1 MSKTKTA
8 ASTKGRSPSGR
19 TGVRAPREQSP
30 SGQGALRTSK
40 KKSALHSGKS
50 QQEAKAAVSS
60 AKAKKSPIRKTTS
73 SKQAKAVT
81 SKTSDK
87 SKAASRPLKP
97 SKNELNTVSK
107 SAAVPSSKAK
117 RASKTQETEKANG
130 VAKAKERH
138 KTPPARKANNQ
149 DNAGSTRSNLALR
162 PVVKEATKGKLAA
175 KGATESKATKPQTKP
190 SLKAHKPS
198 KTGEKPAKTPASKSE
213 PKTATKPVAK
223 TPAATPKITM
233 PKTSSKSAN
242 ESKSAKAPTK
252 PESKSKATL
261 KTPAKPKAEA
271 KSVKTR
277 AATKPAPV
285 KTESEDAK
293 PKKAASEPG
302 AKETSKTAT
311 ARTPAASKLKVS
323 TPTKLAPKTSSKSTA
338 VIEEAEELLEED
350 LALDADEL
358 EAPEL
363 EIADAD
369 ELEAEP
375 DLDML
380 VPPTPKAGKLAAVA
394 LVEEEIGEEVLEA
407 DLEDIEILEPD
418 FELGTLPVEEAEEEL
433 EEDLPLPRI
442 STSDPVRQYL
452 HEIGQVPLLTLE
464 EEIDL
469 ARRVEDGVAA
479 AQRLAE
485 ETGLEAELIRHV
497 LRSQVQ
503 GSSRVTNIPGTELR
517 IDPDTVQAV
526 DARLRALP
534 REVKRHLHIARDGEI
549 CRQHLIEAN
558 LRLVVSIAKKYTGR
572 GLSFLDLIQEGNQ
585 GLIRAVEKFEYK
597 RRYKFS
603 TYATWWI
610 RQAINRAIADQA
622 RTIRIPVHMVETI
635 NKLTRTARQMQQE
648 LGREPAYEEIAEA
661 MGPGWDA
668 KKVEETFKIAQEPV
682 SLETPIGDEKDSF
695 YGDFIPDE
703 HMASP
708 VDSAAQ
714 SMLSEELEKAL
725 NKLSEREAMV
735 LKLRKGLIDGREHT
749 LEEVGAYFGV
759 TRERIRQ
766 IENKA
771 LRKLKYHESRTRKL
785 RDFLD

>member
-1 MSKTKTA
+1 
-8 ASTKGRSPSGR
+8 
-19 TGVRAPREQSP
+19 
-30 SGQGALRTSK
+30 LSK
-40 KKSALHSGKS
+40 KKTT
-50 QQEAKAAVSS
+50 AKAKTTTPVAEPK
-60 AKAKKSPIRKTTS
+60 AKAKK
-73 SKQAKAVT
+73 
-81 SKTSDK
+81 
-87 SKAASRPLKP
+87 
-97 SKNELNTVSK
+97 
-107 SAAVPSSKAK
+107 
-117 RASKTQETEKANG
+117 
-130 VAKAKERH
+130 
-138 KTPPARKANNQ
+138 
-149 DNAGSTRSNLALR
+149 
-162 PVVKEATKGKLAA
+162 A
-175 KGATESKATKPQTKP
+175 KGAKE
-190 SLKAHKPS
+190 
-198 KTGEKPAKTPASKSE
+198 
-213 PKTATKPVAK
+213 
-223 TPAATPKITM
+223 
-233 PKTSSKSAN
+233 
-242 ESKSAKAPTK
+242 AKADD
-252 PESKSKATL
+252 TL
-261 KTPAKPKAEA
+261 LDEGLGDEVGGAVVNGALTLD
-271 KSVKTR
+271 
-277 AATKPAPV
+277 APDV
-285 KTESEDAK
+285 PPLDLVEDA
-293 PKKAASEPG
+293 P
-302 AKETSKTAT
+302 
-311 ARTPAASKLKVS
+311 
-323 TPTKLAPKTSSKSTA
+323 
-338 VIEEAEELLEED
+338 ED
-350 LALDADEL
+350 LEVAEDLLIEGELDEAADPLEL
-358 EAPEL
+358 
-363 EIADAD
+363 
-369 ELEAEP
+369 
-375 DLDML
+375 DL
-380 VPPTPKAGKLAAVA
+380 
-394 LVEEEIGEEVLEA
+394 EVLEA
-407 DLEDIEILEPD
+407 PTVLEEADDELEDD
-418 FELGTLPVEEAEEEL
+418 FPTIRV
-433 EEDLPLPRI
+433 

-479 AQRLAE
+479 AGVLAQ
-485 ETGLEAELIRHV
+485 ETGLEAELIRQV

-503 GSSRVTNIPGTELR
+503 GSSRVTNVPGLEVR
-517 IDPDTVQAV
+517 IDADTIQAV
-526 DARLRALP
+526 DTRLRALP
-534 REVKRHLHIARDGEI
+534 REVKRYLHIARDGEI

-648 LGREPAYEEIAEA
+648 LGREPTYEEVAEA

>member
-1 MSKTKTA
+1 LKSKAKNI
-8 ASTKGRSPSGR
+8 P
-19 TGVRAPREQSP
+19 QSP
-30 SGQGALRTSK
+30 STDPSPPKAKPSSKAEKGATKAQSAAK
-40 KKSALHSGKS
+40 KAEKKPS
-50 QQEAKAAVSS
+50 AKAEVALAAVQAPS
-60 AKAKKSPIRKTTS
+60 AKAK
-73 SKQAKAVT
+73 A
-81 SKTSDK
+81 
-87 SKAASRPLKP
+87 KP
-97 SKNELNTVSK
+97 SKK
-107 SAAVPSSKAK
+107 
-117 RASKTQETEKANG
+117 
-130 VAKAKERH
+130 
-138 KTPPARKANNQ
+138 
-149 DNAGSTRSNLALR
+149 
-162 PVVKEATKGKLAA
+162 
-175 KGATESKATKPQTKP
+175 
-190 SLKAHKPS
+190 
-198 KTGEKPAKTPASKSE
+198 
-213 PKTATKPVAK
+213 
-223 TPAATPKITM
+223 
-233 PKTSSKSAN
+233 PKTSPKEVA
-242 ESKSAKAPTK
+242 EKPPLGEDLGVPGLEELEVEADLDDLVAPT
-252 PESKSKATL
+252 PNG
-261 KTPAKPKAEA
+261 
-271 KSVKTR
+271 
-277 AATKPAPV
+277 
-285 KTESEDAK
+285 D
-293 PKKAASEPG
+293 
-302 AKETSKTAT
+302 
-311 ARTPAASKLKVS
+311 KLIPPLVD
-323 TPTKLAPKTSSKSTA
+323 
-338 VIEEAEELLEED
+338 EELGDEILE
-350 LALDADEL
+350 
-358 EAPEL
+358 
-363 EIADAD
+363 
-369 ELEAEP
+369 
-375 DLDML
+375 
-380 VPPTPKAGKLAAVA
+380 G
-394 LVEEEIGEEVLEA
+394 
-407 DLEDIEILEPD
+407 DLEDIDLLEPD
-418 FELGTLPVEEAEEEL
+418 FELGTLPVEELEEEL
-433 EEDLPLPRI
+433 EDDLPLPRI

-469 ARRVEDGVAA
+469 ARRVEEGVAA

-485 ETGLEAELIRHV
+485 ETGLDAELIRHV

-503 GSSRVTNIPGTELR
+503 GSSRVTHIPGTELR
-517 IDPDTVQAV
+517 LDPETIQSV

-534 REVKRHLHIARDGEI
+534 REVKRYLHIARDGEI

-648 LGREPAYEEIAEA
+648 LGREPTYEEIAEA

-703 HMASP
+703 HLASP
-708 VDSAAQ
+708 VDAAAQ

-725 NKLSEREAMV
+725 GKLSEREAMV

>member
-1 MSKTKTA
+1 MPKTPTKSATKPASKSVKAPTKPEPKGKAAAKKPAKPKAEAPNTSKTKA
-8 ASTKGRSPSGR
+8 AIKP
-19 TGVRAPREQSP
+19 AP
-30 SGQGALRTSK
+30 
-40 KKSALHSGKS
+40 
-50 QQEAKAAVSS
+50 AKAA
-60 AKAKKSPIRKTTS
+60 AK
-73 SKQAKAVT
+73 
-81 SKTSDK
+81 
-87 SKAASRPLKP
+87 
-97 SKNELNTVSK
+97 
-107 SAAVPSSKAK
+107 
-117 RASKTQETEKANG
+117 
-130 VAKAKERH
+130 
-138 KTPPARKANNQ
+138 
-149 DNAGSTRSNLALR
+149 
-162 PVVKEATKGKLAA
+162 
-175 KGATESKATKPQTKP
+175 TESKATKPEAKVAP
-190 SLKAHKPS
+190 KLEPKAA
-198 KTGEKPAKTPASKSE
+198 AKTP
-213 PKTATKPVAK
+213 VAK
-223 TPAATPKITM
+223 
-233 PKTSSKSAN
+233 
-242 ESKSAKAPTK
+242 
-252 PESKSKATL
+252 
-261 KTPAKPKAEA
+261 
-271 KSVKTR
+271 V
-277 AATKPAPV
+277 
-285 KTESEDAK
+285 
-293 PKKAASEPG
+293 
-302 AKETSKTAT
+302 
-311 ARTPAASKLKVS
+311 PAASKPKTGV
-323 TPTKLAPKTSSKSTA
+323 TPTRLTAKTSPKSTA
-338 VIEEAEELLEED
+338 VLEEDEDLLEGED
-350 LALDADEL
+350 LALDAGEL
-358 EAPEL
+358 EAPEI
-363 EIADAD
+363 EMADVGD
-369 ELEAEP
+369 LEATP
-375 DLDML
+375 DLDEL
-380 VPPTPKAGKLAAVA
+380 VPPTPKAGKLAVA
-394 LVEEEIGEEVLEA
+394 LAEEEIGEEVLEG

-418 FELGTLPVEEAEEEL
+418 FALGTLPVEEAEEEI
-433 EEDLPLPRI
+433 EDDLPLPRI

-503 GSSRVTNIPGTELR
+503 GSSRVSNIPGTELR

-526 DARLRALP
+526 DARLRALD
-534 REVKRHLHIARDGEI
+534 RLVKRHLHIARDGEI

-668 KKVEETFKIAQEPV
+668 KKVEETFKIALEPV

-714 SMLSEELEKAL
+714 SMLSEELDKAL
-725 NKLSEREAMV
+725 GKLSEREAMV